1 MMLSHYTYGEF
12 VRRPGRTLLTL
23 AGIVIG
29 VAGVFAIALTVN
41 TTRNAYRQMF
51 ADLTGRASLEVV
63 AEGGGGFDPAVAEI
77 VASVPGVHSARP
89 VVQMVAGIVT
99 GELPLG
105 VMVIGTD
112 PASDDESAAHLVEGR
127 QLAADDEVL
136 LVDNFARSL
145 KLAVGGKARVIA
157 PGGFRELTVA
167 GIVEPSGIAGFNGGA
182 VLFVTLPAARKM
194 FKLEDQVTAIP
205 IEVVDNGD
213 AERVRDAVASR
224 LPPGLEVRSPAT
236 RGELARHSL
245 FGAEQGLSTLSAV
258 SIVAGAF
265 VILNSFLM
273 SLGERRRQL
282 AILRAIGVTRKQVT
296 RLLVREA
303 VILGIVG
310 MVLGV
315 VVGLVAS
322 MLLARTMEQLLGIT
336 LRDMELTAQPFVLA
350 ALFGPGMAVLAAFA
364 PARRAAQ
371 RPPLADLLGLQL
383 QAGDGMARRMRR
395 MGTWLGIGSVTMI
408 VLLVTGSLPIWLR
421 VNISAPLMGLFLV
434 SGILLS
440 PAALPPIS
448 RLVARLLDSAWG
460 IEGRLALAQLE
471 KNPVRSSLTAA
482 VLCVALII
490 SISMGQSIRNN
501 IHDVEEWSQRTFTAD
516 YLVRGTLPE
525 LSYALGAQLPETLR
539 AEFSA
544 LPDVKSVH
552 ELNLIQA
559 KTQGEAIVV
568 MARTFDDEATATLD
582 IAEGERSAVV
592 AGLLAGQAV
601 VGTALAQRLEL
612 GIGDS
617 LILKTRRGEH
627 AIPIAGKV
635 TEYVAGGMAVYL
647 ERKAAQEL
655 FAFEGADVYMVT
667 AQPGRLEPLGEAMH
681 AFCEPRGLMLQSNAE
696 FRARIHHMMA
706 GVIGFLWMLM
716 ALVFVVASLG
726 IVNTLTM
733 NVMEQTREI
742 AVLRSV
748 ALLRGQVRT
757 MVLYQALTLALSSL
771 LPGVGMGLLLAFLM
785 NLSTH
790 VLLGQM
796 VEFQA
801 DGWFVVICAAGCL
814 AIACG
819 AAWIPGRRASRLAIV
834 RALQYQ

>member
-1 MMLSHYTYGEF
+1 M
-12 VRRPGRTLLTL
+12 
-23 AGIVIG
+23 
-29 VAGVFAIALTVN
+29 
-41 TTRNAYRQMF
+41 
-51 ADLTGRASLEVV
+51 
-63 AEGGGGFDPAVAEI
+63 
-77 VASVPGVHSARP
+77 
-89 VVQMVAGIVT
+89 
-99 GELPLG
+99 
-105 VMVIGTD
+105 
-112 PASDDESAAHLVEGR
+112 
-127 QLAADDEVL
+127 L
-136 LVDNFARSL
+136 LVDNFAHSL
-145 KLAVGGKARVIA
+145 KLEVGGKAKLIG

-167 GIVEPSGIAGFNGGA
+167 GLVEPSGIAGFNGGA

-194 FKLEDQVTAIP
+194 FKLGDQVTAIP
-205 IEVVDNGD
+205 IEVADNGD
-213 AERVRDAVASR
+213 AERVRAEVAAQ
-224 LPPGLEVRSPAT
+224 LPAGLEVRSPAT

-315 VVGLVAS
+315 LVGLVAS

-350 ALFGPGMAVLAAFA
+350 AIFGPGMAVLAAFA

-395 MGTWLGIGSVTMI
+395 TGTWLGIGSVTMI
-408 VLLVTGSLPIWLR
+408 VLLVTGSLPVWLR

-448 RLVARLLDSAWG
+448 RFVARVMGSAWG

-482 VLCVALII
+482 VLCVAMII

-525 LSYALGAQLPETLR
+525 LSYALGAQLPEALH
-539 AEFSA
+539 AELMA
-544 LPDVKSVH
+544 LPDVAAVH

-559 KTQGEAIVV
+559 KTAGEAIVV
-568 MARTFDDEATATLD
+568 MARSFDDEATATLD
-582 IAEGERSAVV
+582 IAEGERSKVV
-592 AGLLAGQAV
+592 SGLLAGEAV
-601 VGTALAQRLEL
+601 IGTALAQRLEL

-617 LILKTRRGEH
+617 LMLRTRRGEH

-647 ERKAAQEL
+647 ERKAAKEL
-655 FAFEGADVYMVT
+655 FAFDGVDVYMVT
-667 AQPGRLEPLGEAMH
+667 AKPGRIGELGEAMQ
-681 AFCEPRGLMLQSNAE
+681 AFCGPRGLMLQSNAE

-801 DGWFVVICAAGCL
+801 DWWFVLICAAGGL

-819 AAWIPGRRASRLAIV
+819 ASWIPGRRASRLQIV